1 MDMECV
7 WLQIV
12 MWCPCTSASM
22 QLRYHISFTFEQC
35 HRKLI
40 GECDKIPLSFK
51 NGRYNW
57 KCAMNDEWWC
67 RTCQLPLCYNRWF
80 WMDDGNSVFNFV
92 IGKYFRQIIES
103 CTSTCEFWE
112 VFFSK
117 ERCIGKRS
125 NLYQGTFNQ
134 NPNCGWFQ
142 SKLWGKSHIFI
153 LFFAIF
159 RFTSNPV
166 ETAPK
171 ATSSI
176 HMTSS
181 QSLLINIE
189 TWTSVNLSI
198 ATELLLSQENSVFF
212 THFQVI

>member
-1 MDMECV
+1 MCNERWMMMQNMPIATL
-7 WLQIV
+7 LQSLILNG
-12 MWCPCTSASM
+12 WRKFSF
-22 QLRYHISFTFEQC
+22 QLCNWQIFPPNYRELHINVRILGS
-35 HRKLI
+35 
-40 GECDKIPLSFK
+40 
-51 NGRYNW
+51 
-57 KCAMNDEWWC
+57 
-67 RTCQLPLCYNRWF
+67 
-80 WMDDGNSVFNFV
+80 
-92 IGKYFRQIIES
+92 
-103 CTSTCEFWE
+103 
-112 VFFSK
+112 FFSK